1 MSVEHGDEA
10 SLGSR
15 ILLQMALCAFQTQ
28 SHDRARGFC
37 RQALKLNPSVKE
49 KSTANKLIARIQ
61 KDGRAS
67 IAMKR
72 ASGVGQVGSPRKLNR
87 SSMFGGGGGGGG
99 GGGLGGGGGG
109 GGGMKKPS
117 MRGALLLF
125 GIFLMYFISEHFTY
139 FITNI
144 MS

>member
-125 GIFLMYFISEHFTY
+125 LVFFSCIYK
-139 FITNI
+139 
-144 MS
+144 